1 MKPSIGL
8 GRWVRSRHE
17 ILLIGT
23 RGNPLC
29 PAPGEQWPSV
39 IEAPRTGPHSKK
51 PEIFYQLIE
60 SYYPL
65 TPKIELNARAARPGW
80 DRWGAEAPEA
90 REGQGIEDDDSL
102 PDSLGRAR

>member
-23 RGNPLC
+23 RGNPPC
-29 PAPGEQWPSV
+29 PAPGEQWDSV
-39 IEAPRTGPHSKK
+39 IEAPRQGGHSKK

-60 SYYPL
+60 AYFPN
-65 TPKIELNARAARPGW
+65 TPKIELNARRHRPGW
-80 DRWGAEAPEA
+80 DACGPEAPDDEA
-90 REGQGIEDDDSL
+90 
-102 PDSLGRAR
+102 AA